1 MKINTNQ
8 KAIYVQ
14 PSLQRLGS
22 ISSLTA
28 GGSVGEIEMGGGMD
42 GPGEMEMMGGN
53 PNRIRS

>member
-1 MKINTNQ
+1 MKVNTNQ

-28 GGSVGEIEMGGGMD
+28 GGSVNQMEGMAQ
-42 GPGEMEMMGGN
+42 GPGEGN
-53 PNRIRS
+53 PNNPDRSRS